1 MTTTTADQRR
11 ARAQHEYNA
20 NLRECPGHEVLATLS
35 DKWVTL
41 VLSAL
46 ADGALR
52 HSELRRTVAGATQK
66 MLTQTLRKLERE
78 GLVSRT
84 VDSAVPPRVDYALT
98 PLGTSLL
105 PVQLAVKAWAETHIA
120 EVHAARRTYD
130 ETAGASPRTDA
141 RNASPA

>member
-1 MTTTTADQRR
+1 MTTRTAAQSRAEAQR
-11 ARAQHEYNA
+11 EYNA

-46 ADGALR
+46 AEGPRR

-84 VDSAVPPRVDYALT
+84 VGVGDPPRVDYALT
-98 PLGTSLL
+98 PLGVSLL
-105 PVQLAVKAWAETHIA
+105 PVQLAVKAWAESHIA
-120 EVHAARRTYD
+120 EVHAARSAYD
-130 ETAGASPRTDA
+130 ERAGRSGPVG
-141 RNASPA
+141 